1 MEDMLWSQTAIPQQ
15 TEELLWEVFH
25 ENSKTSQYGDPL
37 SNDAVVEEMNNMH
50 EVLPYNYVS
59 AIKLPDT
66 FADFT
71 KDFKETVLSRKTA
84 RKVEPC
90 TISLGQLR
98 TLLHFAY
105 GETRSNADGGYYSRS
120 FRTVPSGGALYPL
133 EIYFFSNGYIESLPA
148 GLYHYSPSTNSVELI
163 RTGDFREQIRH
174 GLVGFQSNLADDLS
188 MFIFVAAFFNRSIFK
203 YKDKGYRFVL
213 LEAGHVA
220 QNIGLTANA
229 MGFGHINMGGYHDRT
244 IDAFL
249 DFDGINQSTVYIN
262 GIGRLVY

>member
-1 MEDMLWSQTAIPQQ
+1 MEDLQWSQTAIPQQ
-15 TEELLWEVFH
+15 TDELLWEIFH
-25 ENSKTSQYGDPL
+25 ENSKTSKYGDPL

-50 EVLPYNYVS
+50 EVLPYNYVT

-71 KDFKETVLSRKTA
+71 KDFEATILTRKTA

-90 TISLGQLR
+90 AISLVQLR

-105 GETRSNADGGYYSRS
+105 GETRSNADEGYYSRS

-133 EIYFFSNGYIESLPA
+133 ELYFFSNGHIESLPA
-148 GLYHYSPSTNSVELI
+148 GLYHYSPSANAVELI
-163 RTGDFREQIRH
+163 RAGDLREEIRL
-174 GLVGFQSNLADDLS
+174 GLVSFQANLADDLS
-188 MFIFVAAFFNRSIFK
+188 LLIFLGAFFNRSVFK

-229 MGFGHINMGGYHDRT
+229 MGFGHINMGGYHDRI
-244 IDAFL
+244 IDEFL
-249 DFDGINQSTVYIN
+249 DFDGINQSTVYMN
-262 GIGRLVY
+262 GIGRLIH